1 MTSGRADHAPT
12 PGDLHLVE
20 RAEDDPTPTAD
31 GKGERTR
38 RAILDIATEQFAA
51 LGFRSAS
58 VPAIAREVGVSPSA
72 VYAYFDTKA
81 QLFEAAVDAD
91 VAGLLADAL
100 PDVLA
105 GTFDRDFVSVF
116 QRLIGNLGRHPLAR
130 RILEGHEGTGVE
142 RLVVLPAE
150 AQLQRGLAEAL
161 RAGQASGQVR
171 SDIDPEVMAAGLEAV
186 VIALLIATLQTGGL
200 VDSSHARGTIAV
212 LDAALRPAPT

>member
-1 MTSGRADHAPT
+1 MTALRNDQVNPAGGAPSEPDT
-12 PGDLHLVE
+12 
-20 RAEDDPTPTAD
+20 
-31 GKGERTR
+31 KGERTR

-51 LGFRSAS
+51 AGFRGAS

-72 VYAYFDTKA
+72 VYAYFDSKA
-81 QLFEAAVDAD
+81 QLFEEAVDTD

-116 QRLIGNLGRHPLAR
+116 QRLMGNLGRHPLAE
-130 RILEGHEGTGVE
+130 RILEGHEGSGVE

-150 AQLQRGLAEAL
+150 AQLQRGLAAAL
-161 RAGQASGQVR
+161 RSGQRDGSVR
-171 SDIDPEVMAAGLEAV
+171 SDIDPNTMAAGLEAV
-186 VIALLIATLQTGGL
+186 VIALLIATLQTGGR
-200 VDSSHARGTIAV
+200 VDSSHAQGVIAV